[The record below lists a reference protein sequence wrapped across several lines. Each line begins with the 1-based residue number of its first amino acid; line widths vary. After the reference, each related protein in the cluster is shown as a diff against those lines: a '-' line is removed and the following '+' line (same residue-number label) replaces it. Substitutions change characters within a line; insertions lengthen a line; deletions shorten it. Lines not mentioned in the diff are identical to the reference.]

1 MGFFTGTILTLF
13 ILTSLF
19 LILLVMIQTGKGG
32 GGNLL
37 GGSSASQSP
46 FGASTADVMTKTT
59 RIAAVLFIL
68 FSLGLS
74 FLFAKKDEVPLQG
87 LTPSLESAPVDSND
101 ATSTP
106 K

>member
-68 FSLGLS
+68 LSLGLS
-74 FLFAKKDEVPLQG
+74 FLFAKKEEAPL
-87 LTPSLESAPVDSND
+87 LELPPALESAPVDSQD
-101 ATSTP
+101 AKTP
-106 K
+106 PQ